1 MAKGQRMIQPMSTPM
16 SLLVT
21 TVAGFL
27 VLIIYLMIVPFVAG
41 TVEGTMPPL
50 GTTSEWNSTYNT
62 ELPKPSEVYTS
73 NIGIISACIAF
84 VFLGLLFFYLRGMIL

>member
-1 MAKGQRMIQPMSTPM
+1 MAKGQRMVSPMSTPM
-16 SLLVT
+16 ALLVT

-41 TVEGTMPPL
+41 TVEGTMPALSP
-50 GTTSEWNSTYNT
+50 TSEWNSTYNT
-62 ELPKPSEVYTS
+62 DMPATSSIYTS